1 MFKKPWFR
9 FMVWS
14 LASFFFFIA
23 AGLII
28 SQVAGASEKQF
39 ELWMMGMMQTMHQSM
54 MGSAMADS
62 TEMQSLFY
70 RSSALVT
77 PFMALGI
84 LSGLIIRFW
93 RGAGGT
99 K

>member
-1 MFKKPWFR
+1 MFKTPWFR

-23 AGLII
+23 AGLLV

-62 TEMQSLFY
+62 AEMQSLFY
-70 RSSALVT
+70 RSSAQVV
-77 PFMALGI
+77 PFMAMGI
-84 LSGLIIRFW
+84 LSGLLIRFW
-93 RGAGGT
+93 RGIRGT